1 MDVLD
6 NYKNAWKEQ
15 KSKPIRFSESD
26 IYKMIHQKSS
36 SIVKWIFYISIIEFA
51 LLFTSNFFID
61 FEEMKTLGMQ
71 NFVTILVAISF
82 IVGVVFV
89 YLFYKNYKNI
99 CVSDSSKKLMNDIL
113 KTKKTVS
120 IYIVI
125 QLILAGITIIWSAY
139 ATAQSYDL
147 TNDEHLLTSTK
158 FWLIIVVFTLFLLG
172 VFWLFYQLLYGILL
186 KRLKRN
192 YKELAK
198 EINLED

>member
-6 NYKNAWKEQ
+6 NLKDAWKEQ
-15 KSKPIRFSESD
+15 ESKNIRFTESD
-26 IYKMIHQKSS
+26 IYKMIHKKSS
-36 SIVKWIFYISIIEFA
+36 SIVKWIFYISIIEFIV
-51 LLFTSNFFID
+51 LFTSNFFID
-61 FEEMKTLGMQ
+61 YDEMKELGMQ
-71 NFVTILVAISF
+71 NFVNILILLSF

-99 CVSDSSKKLMNDIL
+99 CVSDSTKKLMNDIL

-120 IYIVI
+120 LYIVI
-125 QLILAGITIIWSAY
+125 QLIIAGITIIWSAY

-147 TNDEHLLTSTK
+147 NNDEHLLSSTK
-158 FWLIIVVFTLFLLG
+158 FWIIIAFFTVFLLG

-192 YKELAK
+192 YKELSDELDSDK
-198 EINLED
+198 